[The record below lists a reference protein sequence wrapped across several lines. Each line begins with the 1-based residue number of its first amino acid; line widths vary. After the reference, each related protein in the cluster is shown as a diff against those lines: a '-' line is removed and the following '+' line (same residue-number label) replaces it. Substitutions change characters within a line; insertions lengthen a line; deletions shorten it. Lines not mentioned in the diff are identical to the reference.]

1 MREQY
6 TEIENLPFVARDR
19 RRIPDRRAKWRGGR
33 RDSDW
38 THRRPVSYAT
48 LTGLSPV
55 RRWGPLSHGSIRR
68 QIRAVFSFV

>member
-6 TEIENLPFVARDR
+6 TEMENLPFVARDR

-38 THRRPVSYAT
+38 THKRPVSYDT
-48 LTGLSPV
+48 LTGLSPAPK
-55 RRWGPLSHGSIRR
+55 WGPLLRVSIRR